1 MPTHTHKTHTLFLSS
16 ILEAA
21 MIANIS
27 IAALLSQEFFIPG
40 QRYLKPRQ
48 FSTGGFELFFRIK
61 EVMILGSTLKKGKIY
76 PKLQCWKAPDRCSG
90 PALSSFRL
98 DTCW

>member
-1 MPTHTHKTHTLFLSS
+1 LRNESLLVILEQIILYGPRGNFELGHDMPTHTHKTHTHFLSS

-40 QRYLKPRQ
+40 
-48 FSTGGFELFFRIK
+48 
-61 EVMILGSTLKKGKIY
+61 
-76 PKLQCWKAPDRCSG
+76 
-90 PALSSFRL
+90 
-98 DTCW
+98 